1 VRVTPADPKQDA
13 VILDMGAKGW
23 AEGITIADVELI
35 LQERRKEPTDRPGP
49 QEMLLPT
56 VD

>member
-1 VRVTPADPKQDA
+1 
-13 VILDMGAKGW
+13 MGAKGW